1 MHTYGIAITVFTK
14 ESACIPWKANES
26 KRYLDCGQPT
36 FAGHKVS
43 SDTALQRGENKTQSS
58 TCGEKKKQPH
68 RAKQMLFSRSHL
80 FYFPFPP
87 RIWEF
92 ATQKQTAGNQD
103 ISGVISM
110 HTHTHTEN
118 PPRRTEKSRI
128 RCNSPG
134 PGILY
139 TQLGLIRV
147 SSARLLKAA
156 SWWCVHSMGTGCEFH
171 IGTPKPLPR
180 AHTWNMTAFPMA
192 PTQVSINQSVGSEYS
207 NSWLPMQCP
216 CGMFRNHST
225 ELCLSRSVFAGSIS
239 SIQEPKT
246 GHFYLSQWPQKQPM
260 SHQNENCSIRSNS
273 SK

>member
-58 TCGEKKKQPH
+58 TCEEKKKQPQS
-68 RAKQMLFSRSHL
+68 KTNVVFTQPSFLL
-80 FYFPFPP
+80 PFPSQNLGVCNP
-87 RIWEF
+87 K
-92 ATQKQTAGNQD
+92 TN
-103 ISGVISM
+103 SGKPG
-110 HTHTHTEN
+110 HLRGDLHAHTHTEN

-147 SSARLLKAA
+147 SPARLLKAA

-207 NSWLPMQCP
+207 YSWLPIQCP

-225 ELCLSRSVFAGSIS
+225 ELCLSRSVIAGSIS

-246 GHFYLSQWPQKQPM
+246 GHFYLSQRPQKQPT